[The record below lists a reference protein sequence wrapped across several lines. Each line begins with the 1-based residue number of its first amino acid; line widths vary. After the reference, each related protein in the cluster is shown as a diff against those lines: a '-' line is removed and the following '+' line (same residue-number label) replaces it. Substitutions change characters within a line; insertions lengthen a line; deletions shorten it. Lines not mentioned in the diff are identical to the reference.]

1 MGTINITGTGGIIE
15 GNLGAA
21 NVNVNLDA
29 TLDFDGVNDNVDLNY
44 GSGVNPYAGMSV
56 SAWVNIEDRAASD
69 TELFLA
75 ADLGT
80 NQRFYLAT
88 RSGYW
93 SYGYQD
99 SGYATGGIAVK
110 QNTWTHICLTTTNG
124 AQKLYVNGVESTAQA
139 RTNSTSFVL
148 ATDIYLGSYPSGAPF
163 FDGKIADVKIFT
175 DVLSQPEVAQLASKI
190 NCDSATFGIDNLTAW
205 WKPPSRATEYPP
217 TNSRGGDGSELNTL
231 RGPTWGPYCPPNGG
245 GEDGNSPSQ

>member
-15 GNLGAA
+15 GDLGAA
-21 NVNVNLDA
+21 NVDVNLDA
-29 TLDFDGVNDNVDLNY
+29 ALDFDGVNDNVDLNY

-69 TELFLA
+69 TELILA

-99 SGYATGGIAVK
+99 SGYATGGIAV
-110 QNTWTHICLTTTNG
+110 
-124 AQKLYVNGVESTAQA
+124 YVDS
-139 RTNSTSFVL
+139 
-148 ATDIYLGSYPSGAPF
+148 YLPYYN
-163 FDGKIADVKIFT
+163 KWR
-175 DVLSQPEVAQLASKI
+175 SKI
-190 NCDSATFGIDNLTAW
+190 ICKRCRKHS
-205 WKPPSRATEYPP
+205 S
-217 TNSRGGDGSELNTL
+217 GS
-231 RGPTWGPYCPPNGG
+231 
-245 GEDGNSPSQ
+245 D